1 MESIMHVD
9 RYLKLL
15 NINTDLTRR
24 ILIEF
29 LRSEVYR
36 VGFSRAVI
44 GLSGG
49 IDSALTAYLCAEAL
63 GAENVL
69 GIRMPYKASSQESLD
84 HAQLVIDDLGIQHDT
99 VDITPM
105 VDALI
110 ERFPDM
116 SNGRAGNIMARQ
128 R

>member
-9 RYLKLL
+9 QYLHLL
-15 NINTDLTRR
+15 NINTGLTRR

-36 VGFSRAVI
+36 VGFKRAVI

-49 IDSALTAYLCAEAL
+49 IDSALTAYLVAEAL

-69 GIRMPYKASSQESLD
+69 AIRMPYKASSKESLD
-84 HAQLVIDDLGIQHDT
+84 HAQLVIDDLGIHHDT

-105 VDALI
+105 VD
-110 ERFPDM
+110 
-116 SNGRAGNIMARQ
+116 
-128 R
+128 